1 MAKLKNAPVML
12 VIMDGWGNGDA
23 AATDNAVA
31 VGKTPIID
39 GLMKSCPVTELLCSG
54 EAVGL
59 PDGQMGNS
67 EVGHTN
73 IGAGRVVY
81 QELTRITRAIRDG
94 SFFKNEALSGV
105 MQTVK
110 KQGGAL
116 HLFGLVSPGGVHSHT
131 DHLYALIEM
140 AKREGLSKVW
150 IHAFLDGRDVAPKS
164 ADGYLADLERK
175 LAEIGVGKIATISGR
190 FYAMDRDKRW
200 ERVTKA
206 YEAIAHADGVK
217 EKDAA
222 AAIAASYAQDVTD
235 EFVIPAVLDGYDGM
249 KKEDGVIFFNF
260 RPDRAREMTHAFTDD
275 TFDAFKRDETL
286 RPAYVTMTQYEAG
299 LNVKIAYPP
308 EALTKTLGEVIE
320 DAGLTQLRIAETEK
334 YAHVTF
340 FFNGGLEKPYD
351 HEDRILVPSPKVATY
366 DLQPEMSAIE
376 VTDKVVEA
384 IGSGKY
390 DFIILNFANG
400 DMVGH
405 TGVMEAAVK
414 AVETVDACVGRVVE
428 AIKKADGVL
437 CITAD
442 HGNCEQMLDK
452 ETGAPFTQHTTNPV
466 PFILVNARRLHRLRK
481 GKLCD
486 IAPTLL
492 QLAGLD
498 APKEMTGTSL
508 IDGD

>member
-1 MAKLKNAPVML
+1 MATIKHAPIAL
-12 VIMDGWGNGDA
+12 IIMDGWGIGDPK
-23 AATDNAVA
+23 DPNNAIA
-31 VGKTPIID
+31 VGKTPNLD
-39 GLMKSCPVTELLCSG
+39 GLVAKYPNARLQASG
-54 EAVGL
+54 GYVGL

-105 MQTVK
+105 MKTLK
-110 KQGGAL
+110 ENGGAL

-131 DHLYALIEM
+131 DHLYALVEM
-140 AKREGLSKVW
+140 AKREGLSRVW

-164 ADGYLADLERK
+164 ADGYLADLEKK

-206 YEAIAHADGVK
+206 YEAIAHAVGVK
-217 EKDAA
+217 ENDSAS
-222 AAIAASYAQDVTD
+222 AIAASYKSDVTD

-249 KKEDGVIFFNF
+249 KTEDGVIFFNF
-260 RPDRAREMTHAFTDD
+260 RPDRARELTHAFTDE
-275 TFDAFKRDETL
+275 TFDSFKRDESL
-286 RPAYVTMTQYEAG
+286 RPDYVTMTQYEAG

-320 DAGLTQLRIAETEK
+320 AAGMTQLRIAETEK

-340 FFNGGLEKPYD
+340 FFNGGLEKPYEN
-351 HEDRILVPSPKVATY
+351 EDRILVPSPKVATY

-405 TGVMEAAVK
+405 TGVMDAAVK
-414 AVETVDACVGRVVE
+414 AVETVDSCVGRVVE
-428 AIKKADGVL
+428 AIRKAGGVL

-466 PFILVNARRLHRLRK
+466 PFILVNARHPHTLRK

-498 APKEMTGTSL
+498 VPKEMSGVSL
-508 IDGD
+508 IEK